1 METQIRKA
9 LLMRSTMYRDIQEDV
24 LSSLASL
31 AETHSLDAKSLASK
45 LDRFITVSRPDSS
58 FVSIEDIQAFGKE
71 QSASKAKVASN
82 VFAKQSW
89 EDVDMEDAAEAINP
103 NQRISPYLSKVVAAP
118 AYNTSNTKSYTP
130 QGPGKFKE
138 RCANGVVH
146 SVLNEHIPAVS
157 VADEGKAAAEIEILG
172 DSVAVGSRFMVDRI
186 ADKAAYLDHR
196 ISTFE
201 REVEAAGGEGYP
213 HAVGTAA
220 QNPTVFV
227 GRICCDTED
236 GRLNP
241 QSVVLEGSS
250 SLSNGARVKVDLSG
264 CKDYRLFPGQVAC
277 IKGTNPSGFC
287 IVASEVLPGVPLQ
300 SGNIVAGEPTVAGAD
315 FSCIVAAGPFTI
327 SEDLLYEPLAALLE
341 YAATYKPDVLLLAG
355 PFVDAE
361 HAEIRSGLL
370 EESFDQI
377 YESRVAAQLADFSS
391 RVGGSTRVLL
401 LPSPKDVQ
409 HDPTFPQGPM
419 TFDGA
424 IFNAKNQLTNLP
436 NPCTFKCN
444 DVVMGCSTVDWLMS
458 CTKEEISQSSKPADR
473 LPSMAS
479 HIINQRTYFP
489 MFPPPAHIPMDTSRG
504 YGLELPCTPNV
515 LIAPSDLAP
524 FAKVVAVSYPALVA
538 AAENN
543 NNGTP
548 ENGSADATIAEIAA
562 SNSKVICI
570 NPGRVTKGT
579 TAGTFVHMWV
589 AGQEESCG
597 NGVESR
603 CRVEVKK
610 L

>member
-1 METQIRKA
+1 
-9 LLMRSTMYRDIQEDV
+9 
-24 LSSLASL
+24 
-31 AETHSLDAKSLASK
+31 
-45 LDRFITVSRPDSS
+45 
-58 FVSIEDIQAFGKE
+58 
-71 QSASKAKVASN
+71 
-82 VFAKQSW
+82 
-89 EDVDMEDAAEAINP
+89 MEDAAEAINP
-103 NQRISPYLSKVVAAP
+103 NQRISPYLSKVVTASAQ
-118 AYNTSNTKSYTP
+118 TSNTKSYTP

-146 SVLNEHIPAVS
+146 SVLNEHIPAMS
-157 VADEGKAAAEIEILG
+157 TAAEGKAAAEVEILG
-172 DSVAVGSRFMVDRI
+172 DGVAIGSRFMVDRI

-201 REVEAAGGEGYP
+201 REVETACGEGYP

-220 QNPTVFV
+220 QNPTIFV

-236 GRLNP
+236 GRLNS

-287 IVASEVLPGVPLQ
+287 IVASEILPGVPLQ
-300 SGNIVAGEPTVAGAD
+300 SGNNAAGEPVAVTAD
-315 FSCIVAAGPFTI
+315 FSCMVAAGPYT
-327 SEDLLYEPLAALLE
+327 SAEDLLYEPLAALLE
-341 YAATYKPDVLLLAG
+341 YATTSKPDVLLLAG

-377 YESRVAAQLADFSS
+377 FESRVAAQLANFST

-401 LPSPKDVQ
+401 LPSPKDVH

-419 TFDGA
+419 TFDGT
-424 IFNAKNQLTNLP
+424 IFSAEEQLTNLP

-473 LPSMAS
+473 LPSMTS

-489 MFPPPAHIPMDTSRG
+489 MFPPPARIPMDTSRG
-504 YGLELPCTPNV
+504 YGLELTCTPNV

-524 FAKVVAVSYPALVA
+524 FAKVVAIPYPSLVA

-543 NNGTP
+543 NNGIP
-548 ENGSADATIAEIAA
+548 ENGSTLAEVAA
-562 SNSKVICI
+562 PNSNVICI

-589 AGQEESCG
+589 AEQEESG
-597 NGVESR
+597 GKGVESR
-603 CRVEVKK
+603 SRVEVKK

>member
-1 METQIRKA
+1 MA
-9 LLMRSTMYRDIQEDV
+9 D
-24 LSSLASL
+24 
-31 AETHSLDAKSLASK
+31 AE
-45 LDRFITVSRPDSS
+45 
-58 FVSIEDIQAFGKE
+58 
-71 QSASKAKVASN
+71 
-82 VFAKQSW
+82 
-89 EDVDMEDAAEAINP
+89 AEAINP
-103 NQRISPYLSKVVAAP
+103 NQRISPYLSKVVNAP
-118 AYNTSNTKSYTP
+118 APTSNVKTFTP

-157 VADEGKAAAEIEILG
+157 VADDGKAAAEIEILG
-172 DSVAVGSRFMVDRI
+172 DSVPVGSRFMVDRI

-201 REVEAAGGEGYP
+201 QEVEAACGEGYP
-213 HAVGTAA
+213 HAVGTAS
-220 QNPTVFV
+220 QNPTIFV
-227 GRICCDTED
+227 GRVCCDTED

-250 SLSNGARVKVDLSG
+250 GLSNGARVKVDLSG

-287 IVASEVLPGVPLQ
+287 IVASEVLPGLPLE
-300 SGNIVAGEPTVAGAD
+300 SNSPTAEAPAAQTE
-315 FSCIVAAGPFTI
+315 FSCMVAAGPYTT

-341 YAATYKPDVLLLAG
+341 YATTHKPDVLLLAG

-361 HAEIRSGLL
+361 HAEIRGGLL
-370 EESFDQI
+370 EETFDQI
-377 YESRVAAQLADFSS
+377 YESRVAAQLAEFSS
-391 RVGGSTRVLL
+391 RVGGSTRILL
-401 LPSPKDVQ
+401 LPSPKDVH

-419 TFDGA
+419 TFDVFSTA
-424 IFNAKNQLTNLP
+424 AAEKEITNLP

-444 DVVMGCSTVDWLMS
+444 DMVMGCSTVDWLMS

-473 LPSMAS
+473 LSSMAS

-489 MFPPPAHIPMDTSRG
+489 MFPPPASIPMDTSRG

-515 LIAPSDLAP
+515 LVAPSDLAP
-524 FAKVVAVSYPALVA
+524 FAKVVAIAQPALA
-538 AAENN
+538 AVE
-543 NNGTP
+543 
-548 ENGSADATIAEIAA
+548 SVDAAMTEATA
-562 SNSKVICI
+562 SNSNVICI

-589 AGQEESCG
+589 AQGQENALSS
-597 NGVESR
+597 GVDAR

>member
-1 METQIRKA
+1 LHLHLQ
-9 LLMRSTMYRDIQEDV
+9 
-24 LSSLASL
+24 
-31 AETHSLDAKSLASK
+31 
-45 LDRFITVSRPDSS
+45 VSNLCQLIFNFFDFFCS
-58 FVSIEDIQAFGKE
+58 
-71 QSASKAKVASN
+71 
-82 VFAKQSW
+82 
-89 EDVDMEDAAEAINP
+89 VDMEVVGAEAINP
-103 NQRISPYLSKVVAAP
+103 NQRISPYLSKVVNAP
-118 AYNTSNTKSYTP
+118 AQTAQPKTFTP

-138 RCANGVVH
+138 RCANGTVH

-172 DSVAVGSRFMVDRI
+172 DSIVVGSRFMVDRI

-201 REVEAAGGEGYP
+201 REIEAACGEGYP
-213 HAVGTAA
+213 HAVGTAS
-220 QNPTVFV
+220 QNPTIFV

-250 SLSNGARVKVDLSG
+250 GLSNGARVKIDLSG

-287 IVASEVLPGVPLQ
+287 IVASEVLPGLPLR
-300 SGNIVAGEPTVAGAD
+300 SAANAKEPAAAPAASS
-315 FSCIVAAGPFTI
+315 FSCMVAAGPYTTA
-327 SEDLLYEPLAALLE
+327 EDLLYEPLAALLE
-341 YAATYKPDVLLLAG
+341 YATLHKPDVLLLAG

-377 YESRVAAQLADFSS
+377 YQSRIVAQLADFSS
-391 RVGGSTRVLL
+391 RVGGSTRILL
-401 LPSPKDVQ
+401 LPSPKDVH

-419 TFDGA
+419 TFDGIITA
-424 IFNAKNQLTNLP
+424 AAVTAEKELTNLP

-444 DVVMGCSTVDWLMS
+444 DVIMGCSSVDWLMS
-458 CTKEEISQSSKPADR
+458 CTKEEISQASKPADR

-504 YGLELPCTPNV
+504 YGLELPCTPNILV
-515 LIAPSDLAP
+515 APSDLAP
-524 FAKVVAVSYPALVA
+524 FAKVVAISHPDALVA
-538 AAENN
+538 ENN
-543 NNGTP
+543 ETP
-548 ENGSADATIAEIAA
+548 VQENGNADAAMTEAAAA
-562 SNSKVICI
+562 SSNVVCI

-579 TAGTFVHMWV
+579 TAGTFIHMWV
-589 AGQEESCG
+589 AESG
-597 NGVESR
+597 EGGVETR